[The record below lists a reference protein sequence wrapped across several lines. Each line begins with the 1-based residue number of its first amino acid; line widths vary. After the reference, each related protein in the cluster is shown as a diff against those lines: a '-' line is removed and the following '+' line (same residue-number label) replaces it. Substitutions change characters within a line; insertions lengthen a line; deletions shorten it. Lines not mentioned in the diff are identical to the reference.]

1 MQRTVK
7 LTKINYVETKI
18 DNGEV
23 KTETKFELVNEC
35 NVDKAKKLF
44 ARNHKNDSVLV
55 VKLETVEKLYK
66 LDDENFFKYATEVA
80 D

>member
-7 LTKINYVETKI
+7 LSKINYVVTKI

-23 KTETKFELVNEC
+23 KTETKFEFINEC
-35 NVDKAKKLF
+35 NVDKAKKIF
-44 ARNHKNDSVLV
+44 ARTHKTECVLITNV
-55 VKLETVEKLYK
+55 ETVEKLYK
-66 LDDENFFKYATEVA
+66 LDDDIFFKYAVEVT